1 MPGSLIIAI
10 TTLVTLLLTVSQ
22 PSVPFAQPAEQ
33 FGIDS
38 PLPDSVQSGVVG
50 PPNGWK
56 CPRSGAITAQIDGGP
71 ELSMVSDLSRR
82 DTAMACANSGDNGFA
97 LVPWNWNTVGDGP
110 HTIAFFDAGVKFAE
124 IDFKVATFGT
134 EFLQDAAACATIN
147 NFPDPGA
154 GVLVCWDQAIQNFR
168 ITQLSEIDTQPPPDL
183 DQ

>member
-1 MPGSLIIAI
+1 MHS
-10 TTLVTLLLTVSQ
+10 TLVFVITFLITLFLAVFQ
-22 PSVPFAQPAEQ
+22 PSPALAQPAEQ

-56 CPRSGAITAQIDGGP
+56 CSRSGAITAQIDDGP
-71 ELSMVSDLSRR
+71 ELIMVSDLSRR
-82 DTAMACANSGDNGFA
+82 DTAVACANSGDNGFS

-124 IDFKVATFGT
+124 IDFQVATFGT
-134 EFLQDAAACATIN
+134 EFLQDAAACANIN